1 MEGRKEPFMKVLLKN
16 LVIILLGAVA
26 CSSCASMTRND
37 FLKPLPKAVGID
49 EFAGKSLVSE
59 TGKYEF
65 DGNGG
70 VVYSVF
76 NYGRNRYEKSVLYAY
91 SCDSEAQI
99 LYMVRRGY
107 YHNDVFYLN
116 LDKYMEAAFASEYWE
131 EYFAVQKKRYLLE
144 SKLVERYEYKID
156 GDRVSLSSK
165 LSTRLDKDAMGFVY
179 SPKSDDEVFL
189 FSLIW
194 YAGGV
199 SSTSCEINDGMRGYR
214 GCTEAYLVLF
224 DITDSTAR
232 VAYVYNDE
240 ILGYGRMDYKIDLT
254 GETQGRISVSF
265 RDIDQGVIDFYDSRV
280 KELKNS
286 PAYPM
291 YEQELKIGAFINSQ
305 PLVLESATPTE
316 YDFVDGK

>member
-1 MEGRKEPFMKVLLKN
+1 MKVLLKN

-65 DGNGG
+65 DGEGG
-70 VVYSVF
+70 LVYSVF

-116 LDKYMEAAFASEYWE
+116 LDKYMEAAFASEYGE

-179 SPKSDDEVFL
+179 SPKSDDDIFI

-199 SSTSCEINDGMRGYR
+199 SSTGYEINDGMESYTGSTEGYI
-214 GCTEAYLVLF
+214 LLF

-240 ILGYGRMDYKIDLT
+240 ILGYGRMDYKIDVT
-254 GETQGRISVSF
+254 SETQGRISVSF
-265 RDIDQGVIDFYDSRV
+265 RDIDQGVIDFYESRV

-286 PAYPM
+286 SAYPM